1 MPTLG
6 TVLGEN
12 DLRALLRRIDGR
24 GYESYQE
31 IRGAFA
37 LPGCELFVDRVQ
49 ADPFASPSRVRLRV
63 PMQRAALPAELRE
76 GRVRRLGLAGFLAR
90 QLRSVLAEAGTGR
103 RLGSGHSGLVT
114 IDAGGQ
120 QVLERTAIRLA
131 DDFVEARLSVGLP
144 AAGRRVLGREAEALL
159 CELLPEAARRALAAG
174 DPCQAEARRFVAGV
188 ERQEQARARL
198 DALGLVAF
206 VPDGA
211 ILPRESGASDRPLRQ
226 GAIPFRAPPSLRV
239 AIELE
244 GGLAGA
250 AAAGP
255 GVEAPDARRVVG
267 LGIPKGVTAIVGGGY
282 HGKSTLLRAL
292 ERGVHPFVPG
302 DGREGVVSIA
312 EAVKIRAEDGRRVEA
327 CDVSAFV
334 GPLPGGR
341 GTRAF
346 SSESASGSTSQA
358 ANLMEAL
365 EAGARAVLLD
375 EDTSATNFLVRDA
388 RMQALVPGEPLI
400 PLLDRVRELHDTLGV
415 STLLVV
421 GSCGDWLDVADTVI
435 EMREFLPHDVTGEA
449 RRVAA
454 LHPTSRRRA
463 AGPPL
468 RAPSARVPLA
478 RSVDPARGRREVAIE
493 ALGAHTLR
501 FGEERIDL
509 SAVEQLV
516 DASQTRAVGQALRLA
531 RERFFG
537 GDVPLAALLDALDAL
552 LDSEGLDILDPWR
565 RPGGEAHPG
574 DFARPR
580 RLEIAAALCRLRS
593 LRMRVATLD
602 SCA

>member
-1 MPTLG
+1 VRG
-6 TVLGEN
+6 GD
-12 DLRALLRRIDGR
+12 DLRGALRRIDGR
-24 GYESYQE
+24 GYKAYQE

-63 PMQRAALPAELRE
+63 TPRAALPGDLLE
-76 GRVRRLGLAGFLAR
+76 GRVRRLGLAAFLAR
-90 QLRSVLAEAGTGR
+90 QARAALGETGAGR
-103 RLGSGHSGLVT
+103 RLAV
-114 IDAGGQ
+114 DAGGQ
-120 QVLERTAIRLA
+120 QVLERSAIRLGEG
-131 DDFVEARLSVGLP
+131 FVEARLSVSLP
-144 AAGRRVLGREAEALL
+144 AAGRRVLGDEAEALL
-159 CELLPEAARRALAAG
+159 CDLLPEAVHRALAAS
-174 DPCQAEARRFVAGV
+174 DPSWAEARRFVACV
-188 ERQEQARARL
+188 ERQERARARL

-211 ILPRESGASDRPLRQ
+211 ILPRESGASDRPLSQ
-226 GAIPFRAPPSLRV
+226 GAIPFRAAPSLRV

-244 GGLAGA
+244 GGLAEA
-250 AAAGP
+250 EASGP
-255 GVEAPDARRVVG
+255 AEEASEARRLVG
-267 LGIPKGVTAIVGGGY
+267 LGIPKGVTVIVGGGY

-302 DGREGVVSIA
+302 DGREGVVSIP

-341 GTRAF
+341 DTRAF

-365 EAGARAVLLD
+365 EAGARALLLD

-400 PLLDRVRELHDTLGV
+400 PLLDRVRELHQGLGV

-435 EMREFLPHDVTGEA
+435 EMREFLPHDVTTEG
-449 RRVAA
+449 RRVAS

-463 AGPPL
+463 CGPPL
-468 RAPSARVPLA
+468 TAPAPRVPLA
-478 RSVDPARGRREVAIE
+478 SSVDPSRGRREVAVE
-493 ALGAHTLR
+493 ALGAHGLR

-509 SAVEQLV
+509 SAVEQIV
-516 DASQTRAVGQALRLA
+516 DASQTRAIGQALRLA

-537 GDVPLAALLDALDAL
+537 EGVSLAVILDALGALLDA
-552 LDSEGLDILDPWR
+552 EGLDVLDPWR

-580 RLEIAAALCRLRS
+580 RFEIAAALCRLRS
-593 LRMRVATLD
+593 LRVQR
-602 SCA
+602 